1 MTSASPV
8 DQLLRLRQHQR
19 AGHRTPHKPLL
30 ALLAM
35 GRLSTTGSSALTWPE
50 VEEQLADLLAEFG
63 PGSTA
68 SRTQSAAYPFTR
80 LRFDRVWEL
89 DRDVPMDLVGPLRG
103 DVTGRFDSALET
115 QLANDPAV
123 LRACAQALAL
133 ALALALSQFPA
144 DVAADVL
151 LAAGLDV
158 TVVGVAEVDPEGR
171 RRDPVWWRQ
180 VLQAWDGSCAFCGFN
195 GQIAGSAVGIEAAHV
210 RWFAFGG
217 PDTLDNGLA
226 LCMLHHKL
234 FDRGVLGLDDRSTI
248 RVSAVYSART
258 DAGRA
263 VYDLHGRVLAPRP
276 GTAVPAPEHVAW
288 HGAEVFRGTALAV

>member
-19 AGHRTPHKPLL
+19 AGHRSPHKPLL
-30 ALLAM
+30 ALLAL
-35 GRLSTTGSSALTWPE
+35 GRLATAGSSALTWSE

-68 SRTQSAAYPFTR
+68 RRTQSAAYPFTR
-80 LRFDRVWEL
+80 LRSDGVWEL

-103 DVTGRFDSALET
+103 GVTGRFDSALET
-115 QLANDPAV
+115 ELASDPAV
-123 LRACAQALAL
+123 LRACAQ
-133 ALALALSQFPA
+133 ALALSQFPA

-151 LAAGLDV
+151 LAVGLDV
-158 TVVGVAEVDPEGR
+158 TVAGVAEVDPEGR
-171 RRDPVWWRQ
+171 RRDPVWRRQ
-180 VLQAWDGSCAFCGFN
+180 VLQAWDGSCAFRGFD
-195 GQIAGSAVGIEAAHV
+195 GQVAGSAVGIEAAHV

-288 HGAEVFRGTALAV
+288 HRAEVFRGTALVA